1 MAWRGRFEPYRIKSN
16 QYLILQNRK
25 SWGYYGDNYEKMDG
39 ALHLHIELH
48 QIKIIIIKIEKKES
62 EKREKRKTLY
72 MCTSDKS

>member
-1 MAWRGRFEPYRIKSN
+1 
-16 QYLILQNRK
+16 
-25 SWGYYGDNYEKMDG
+25 MDG

-48 QIKIIIIKIEKKES
+48 QIKIIKKKKEKKES